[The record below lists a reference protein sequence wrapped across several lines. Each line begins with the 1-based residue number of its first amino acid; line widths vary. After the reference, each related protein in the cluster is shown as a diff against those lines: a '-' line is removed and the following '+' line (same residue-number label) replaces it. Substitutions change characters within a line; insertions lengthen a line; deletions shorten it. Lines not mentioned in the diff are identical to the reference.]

1 MVDDS
6 TLGLSFIVASFSY
19 SHCLLAGTGGILS
32 SVQHHFVLPLSSL
45 INFGGLQLAAIPT
58 VGFSDPIISYF
69 SALRFVFDGLP
80 CSNMGMTK

>member
-6 TLGLSFIVASFSY
+6 TLGLSFIVASF
-19 SHCLLAGTGGILS
+19 
-32 SVQHHFVLPLSSL
+32 FVFSL
-45 INFGGLQLAAIPT
+45 FASWYRRDPFLAAIPT